1 VHIQLKTSAS
11 SKKSCLAKINMSGAI
26 SFRLNKSQTSS
37 LSAVVASLLMA
48 GIIFA
53 VVATTTNGAIGA
65 WCRDILDSSMLGPA
79 LRTLPLAILSVSILS
94 AGLALAKEIRGV
106 LQLRRVIAR
115 RRLPVSSKVL
125 AVNSSLHSISSR
137 IVQVQDPRPFAYAFG
152 VFQPSIVLSS
162 GLVSVLTLQEL
173 KSVLQHE
180 ARHAIGRHPLQSLM
194 WELSCKA
201 FFFLPILRDLS
212 DHFAVVRELN
222 ADQDALQVSGRRQ
235 SLASAL
241 LKITTHGQVFP
252 VSVSAFGM
260 LKERIDALNGAS
272 GVKILLGWKRVL
284 ISSAASMA
292 LLAVSL
298 SPAMAEA
305 RDPTDSACREAI
317 ARTVRIIAG
326 PMSVVQPVGPSST
339 EGGIQSAEITP

>member
-1 VHIQLKTSAS
+1 
-11 SKKSCLAKINMSGAI
+11 
-26 SFRLNKSQTSS
+26 
-37 LSAVVASLLMA
+37 VASLLVA
-48 GIIFA
+48 GTIFA
-53 VVATTTNGAIGA
+53 AVATTTNGAIGA

-115 RRLPVSSKVL
+115 RRMPVSSKVL
-125 AVNSSLHSISSR
+125 AVNSSLQSSSAR
-137 IVQVQDPRPFAYAFG
+137 ILQVQDTRPFAYAFG
-152 VFQPSIVLSS
+152 ILQPSIVLSS
-162 GLVSVLTLQEL
+162 GLVSVLTLHEL
-173 KSVLQHE
+173 KLVLQHE
-180 ARHAIGRHPLQSLM
+180 VRHANGRHPLQSLM
-194 WELSCKA
+194 WELACKA

-212 DHFAVVRELN
+212 NHFAVVRELN
-222 ADQDALQVSGRRQ
+222 ADQDALQVSGRRK

-241 LKITTHGQVFP
+241 FKITTHGRAFP

-260 LKERIDALNGAS
+260 LKERIDALNGAI

-284 ISSAASMA
+284 ISSATFMA

-317 ARTVRIIAG
+317 VRTVRIISG
-326 PMSVVQPVGPSST
+326 PMSVVSSSEPSST
-339 EGGIQSAEITP
+339 EGGIQSTEIAP